1 MPAFPPA
8 PPDGSGVV
16 IVTLSTG
23 LELQAEWIDTN
34 WWAHLNDN
42 PNAAPIDSAYVVAWR
57 PAE

>member
-23 LELQAEWIDTN
+23 LELEAEWLDTN

-42 PNAAPIDSAYVVAWR
+42 PEAAPIAGSYVVSWR
-57 PAE
+57 PLG